1 MEKNPLSDGA
11 NALVE
16 MRKFFIPSYL
26 LATIVYLIF
35 SLHYFTTG
43 LGGTMLL
50 SVTLVPL
57 AYVLWVLNFFVTGE
71 LPYPRLGL
79 KPNIAIAGVYIAM
92 CIFSLIYMRVEF
104 DALIYDRAGF
114 FNTPDKIVGAMMLGL
129 VLEYTRREH
138 GLLFYLILCLM
149 FYAVYGRIFPGL
161 LGHPGISWTR
171 VITSS
176 SIEISLGLFGTYAQ
190 IGVGV
195 IAAFFMFLGVAQGF
209 GVQEAIIRTFVGML
223 GKHRTLIPQTAVVT
237 SMAIAT
243 CSGSGAANAAITG
256 QYTIPLM
263 KKAGFPALHAGAVE
277 ASASLGGLLMPPVM
291 AIAGFLMADF
301 LGVTYFQVIAR
312 GYAPALI
319 FFGIISLSV
328 YLFTARCL
336 RRTESDLTPAPD
348 SIIERFSKMDVVH
361 TAIFFA
367 YIGVLIFLMGILWYE
382 ASRAALNIAI
392 GLLITVSVCRIY
404 LHPGTIL
411 DKVKEWGRCFRRA
424 IEGFAEVTAPLVLLL
439 AMLGVMVNLFV
450 VSGWMIKLMGLL
462 ATVGEFHVVA
472 LIGVGFTIGV
482 FLGLGIPPS
491 ACYILSAVIVIP
503 PMTRIGINPWVAHFF
518 LFFVAVISEYSPPT
532 SLVAAVASRI
542 SGASFMKTMMVTL
555 QISVPFFF
563 LTFAIFNWD
572 ILLLK
577 PGLAQLAALVVLMIG
592 CLTAAAAIHGRLFEW
607 KWHDLTARFLVL
619 LVALFILFYPRGIIS
634 ALALIPAV
642 VMIVLVIRRS
652 QKTSVPSP
660 SFSEPAVPRPSQP
673 GNP

>member
-1 MEKNPLSDGA
+1 MEKNPLPEVA
-11 NALVE
+11 NSLANML
-16 MRKFFIPSYL
+16 KFTIPAYL
-26 LATIVYLIF
+26 IATIVYLIF

-50 SVTLVPL
+50 AVTLVPL
-57 AYVLWVLNFFVTGE
+57 AYVLWVLNSFVAGK
-71 LPYPRLGL
+71 LPYPRLGIKL
-79 KPNIAIAGVYIAM
+79 NIAIAGLYTAM
-92 CIFSLIYMRVEF
+92 CIFSIIYLRMEF

-114 FNTPDKIVGAMMLGL
+114 FNTPDKIVGVMILGL
-129 VLEYTRREH
+129 IVEYTRREH
-138 GLLFYLILCLM
+138 GFLFYLILFLM
-149 FYAVYGRIFPGL
+149 FYSVYGWIFPGI
-161 LGHPGISWTR
+161 LGHPGVSWTR

-176 SIEISLGLFGTYAQ
+176 SVEITLGLFGTYSQ
-190 IGVGV
+190 TGVGV
-195 IAAFFMFLGVAQGF
+195 IAAFFMFLGIAQGF
-209 GVQEAIIRTFVGML
+209 GVQESIIKMFTGIFAKR
-223 GKHRTLIPQTAVVT
+223 KTLIPQTAVVT

-263 KKAGFPALHAGAVE
+263 KRAGFPALYAGAVE
-277 ASASLGGLLMPPVM
+277 ASSSLGGLLMPPVM
-291 AIAGFLMADF
+291 AIAGFIMADF
-301 LGVTYFQVIAR
+301 LGVTYFEVIAR

-328 YLFTARCL
+328 YLFTARFL
-336 RRTESDLTPAPD
+336 RGKSSGPNSAPD
-348 SIIERFSKMDVVH
+348 AIIEKYSKMDVVN
-361 TAIFFA
+361 TAIFFVF
-367 YIGVLIFLMGILWYE
+367 IGVLIYLMGVLWFE

-392 GLLITVSVCRIY
+392 GLFITTSLLRMYI
-404 LHPGTIL
+404 HPGKIL
-411 DKVKEWGRCFRRA
+411 DKIKDWVRCLRGA

-462 ATVGEFHVVA
+462 ATIGEFHVVA
-472 LIGVGFTIGV
+472 LIVVGFAIGV

-518 LFFVAVISEYSPPT
+518 LFFIAVISEYSPPT

-555 QISVPFFF
+555 QISLPFFF

-577 PGLAQLAALVVLMIG
+577 PGLAQLAALGVLLIG
-592 CLTAAAAIHGRLFEW
+592 CLTAATAIHGRIFER
-607 KWHDLTARFLVL
+607 KTYDLLSRFLVL
-619 LVALFILFYPRGIIS
+619 LVALFILFYPKGILS

-642 VMIVLVIRRS
+642 VIIVLVTRRTE
-652 QKTSVPSP
+652 KTSVS
-660 SFSEPAVPRPSQP
+660 S
-673 GNP
+673 

>member
-1 MEKNPLSDGA
+1 MQKDPGQDAASSLI
-11 NALVE
+11 E
-16 MRKFFIPSYL
+16 MRKLFIPSYL
-26 LATIVYLIF
+26 IATIVYLIF

-50 SVTLVPL
+50 AVTVVPI
-57 AYVLWVLNFFVTGE
+57 AYVLWVLNSFVAGE

-79 KPNIAIAGVYIAM
+79 KLNIAIASFYIAM

-114 FNTPDKIVGAMMLGL
+114 FNTPDKIVGLMMLGL
-129 VLEYTRREH
+129 VVEYTRREH
-138 GLLFYLILCLM
+138 GILFYLILFLM
-149 FYAVYGRIFPGL
+149 FYSVYGSIFPGL
-161 LGHPGISWTR
+161 LGHPGVSWTR

-176 SIEISLGLFGTYAQ
+176 SVEISLGLFGTYSQ
-190 IGVGV
+190 TGVGV
-195 IAAFFMFLGVAQGF
+195 IAAFFMFLGIAQGF
-209 GVQEAIIRTFVGML
+209 GVQESIIKTFTGIFARR
-223 GKHRTLIPQTAVVT
+223 KSLIPQTAVVT

-263 KKAGFPALHAGAVE
+263 KRAGFPPLHAGAVE
-277 ASASLGGLLMPPVM
+277 ASSSLGGLLMPPVM
-291 AIAGFLMADF
+291 AIAGFIMADF
-301 LGVTYFQVIAR
+301 LGVTYFEVIAR

-328 YLFTARCL
+328 YLFTARFV
-336 RRTESDLTPAPD
+336 RGRGSGSDSELA
-348 SIIERFSKMDVVH
+348 SVIERFSKMDVINTSV
-361 TAIFFA
+361 FFA
-367 YIGVLIFLMGILWYE
+367 FIGVLIYLMGVLWYD
-382 ASRAALNIAI
+382 ASRAALNIGI
-392 GLLITVSVCRIY
+392 GLFITSSVMRIY
-404 LHPGTIL
+404 LFPGTIS
-411 DKVKEWGRCFRRA
+411 DKLKEWTRCFRGA
-424 IEGFAEVTAPLVLLL
+424 IEAFAGVTAPLILLL

-472 LIGVGFTIGV
+472 LIGVGFAIGV

-518 LFFVAVISEYSPPT
+518 LFFIAVISEYSPPT

-555 QISVPFFF
+555 QISLPFFF

-572 ILLLK
+572 ILLLD
-577 PGLAQLAALVVLMIG
+577 PGLEQLAALGVLIVG
-592 CLTAAAAIHGRLFEW
+592 CSTAAAAIHGRLFEH
-607 KWHDLTARFLVL
+607 KGHDLLARFFVL
-619 LVALFILFYPRGIIS
+619 LVALFILFYPKGILS

-642 VMIVLVIRRS
+642 AMIFLVIRRTER
-652 QKTSVPSP
+652 TSAS
-660 SFSEPAVPRPSQP
+660 A
-673 GNP
+673 

>member
-1 MEKNPLSDGA
+1 VGEKMKKNPLPDGA
-11 NALVE
+11 YSLAE
-16 MRKFFIPSYL
+16 MRKFLIPSYL
-26 LATIVYLIF
+26 ITTIVYLGF

-50 SVTLVPL
+50 AITLVPL
-57 AYVLWVLNFFVTGE
+57 AYVLWVLNSFVAGE

-79 KPNIAIAGVYIAM
+79 KPNIAIASLYIAI
-92 CIFSLIYMRVEF
+92 CIFSIIYMRVEF

-114 FNTPDKIVGAMMLGL
+114 YNTPDKIVGVMILGL
-129 VLEYTRREH
+129 VIEYTRREH
-138 GLLFYLILCLM
+138 ITLFYLILFLM
-149 FYAVYGRIFPGL
+149 FYSVYGWIFPGI
-161 LGHPGISWTR
+161 LGHPGVSWTR

-176 SIEISLGLFGTYAQ
+176 SVEISLGLFGTYAQ

-195 IAAFFMFLGVAQGF
+195 IAAFFMFLGIAQGF
-209 GVQEAIIRTFVGML
+209 GIQESIIKTFAGIFA
-223 GKHRTLIPQTAVVT
+223 KRKTLIPQTAVMT

-263 KKAGFPALHAGAVE
+263 KKSGFPALYAGAVE

-301 LGVTYFQVIAR
+301 LGVTYFEVIAR
-312 GYAPALI
+312 GYAPAFI

-328 YLFTARCL
+328 YLFTTRFM
-336 RRTESDLTPAPD
+336 RGRGSGPTSAPD
-348 SIIERFSKMDVVH
+348 SIIERFSKMDVVN

-367 YIGVLIFLMGILWYE
+367 FIGVLIFLMGVLWYE

-392 GLLITVSVCRIY
+392 GLFIIASVLRMY
-404 LHPGTIL
+404 LHPGKIS
-411 DKVKEWGRCFRRA
+411 DKIKEWGRCFRRA
-424 IEGFAEVTAPLVLLL
+424 IEAFAEVTAPLILLL

-450 VSGWMIKLMGLL
+450 VSGWMIKLMAIL
-462 ATVGEFHVVA
+462 ATIGEFHVVA
-472 LIGVGFTIGV
+472 LIGVGFVIGV

-503 PMTRIGINPWVAHFF
+503 PMVKIGINPWIAHFF
-518 LFFVAVISEYSPPT
+518 LFFIAVISEYSPPT

-555 QISVPFFF
+555 QISLPFFF

-572 ILLLK
+572 ILLLE
-577 PGLAQLAALVVLMIG
+577 PGLAQMAALGVLMIG
-592 CLTAAAAIHGRLFEW
+592 CCTAAAAIHGKLFEH
-607 KWHDLTARFLVL
+607 KRYDLPLRFVVL
-619 LVALFILFYPRGIIS
+619 LVALFILFYPRGILS
-634 ALALIPAV
+634 AVALIPAV
-642 VMIVLVIRRS
+642 AMIVLVIRRS
-652 QKTSVPSP
+652 QKIFVSS
-660 SFSEPAVPRPSQP
+660 
-673 GNP
+673 

>member
-1 MEKNPLSDGA
+1 MKKNPVQDGA
-11 NALVE
+11 YSLAE
-16 MRKFFIPSYL
+16 MRKFLIPSYL
-26 LATIVYLIF
+26 IVTIVYLGF

-50 SVTLVPL
+50 GVTLVPI
-57 AYVLWVLNFFVTGE
+57 AYVLWVLNSFVAGE

-79 KPNIAIAGVYIAM
+79 KPNIAIASLYIAM
-92 CIFSLIYMRVEF
+92 CIFSIIYMRVEF
-104 DALIYDRAGF
+104 EALIYLRAGF
-114 FNTPDKIVGAMMLGL
+114 YNTPDKIVGVMMLGL
-129 VLEYTRREH
+129 VIEYIRREH
-138 GLLFYLILCLM
+138 ITLFYLILFLM
-149 FYAVYGRIFPGL
+149 LYSVYGWIFPGI
-161 LGHPGISWTR
+161 LGHPGVSWTR

-176 SIEISLGLFGTYAQ
+176 SVEISLGLFGTYAQ

-195 IAAFFMFLGVAQGF
+195 IAAFFMFLGIAQGF
-209 GVQEAIIRTFVGML
+209 GVQESIIKTFTGIFA
-223 GKHRTLIPQTAVVT
+223 KRKTLIPQTAVVT

-263 KKAGFPALHAGAVE
+263 KKSGFPSLYAGAVE

-301 LGVTYFQVIAR
+301 LGVTYFEVIAR

-319 FFGIISLSV
+319 FFGIIAISV
-328 YLFTARCL
+328 YLFTTRFV
-336 RRTESDLTPAPD
+336 RRRGSGPTSAPD
-348 SIIERFSKMDVVH
+348 SIIERFSKMDVVN

-367 YIGVLIFLMGILWYE
+367 FIGVLIYLMGVLWYE

-392 GLLITVSVCRIY
+392 GLFITASLLRMY
-404 LHPGTIL
+404 LHPGTIS
-411 DKVKEWGRCFRRA
+411 DKIKEWGRCLRQA
-424 IEGFAEVTAPLVLLL
+424 LEAFAGVTAPLILLL

-462 ATVGEFHVVA
+462 ATIGEFHVLA
-472 LIGVGFTIGV
+472 LIGVGFVIGV

-518 LFFVAVISEYSPPT
+518 LFFIAVISEYSPPT

-555 QISVPFFF
+555 QISLPFFF

-572 ILLLK
+572 ILLLE
-577 PGLAQLAALVVLMIG
+577 PGLAQMTALGVLIIG
-592 CLTAAAAIHGRLFEW
+592 CSTAAAAIHGKLFER
-607 KWHDLTARFLVL
+607 KRYDLPSRFVVL
-619 LVALFILFYPRGIIS
+619 IVALFILFYPRGTLS
-634 ALALIPAV
+634 TLALIPAV
-642 VMIVLVIRRS
+642 AMIILVIRRS
-652 QKTSVPSP
+652 QKIFVSS
-660 SFSEPAVPRPSQP
+660 
-673 GNP
+673 